1 MVRLIDHEVFIDE
14 NHEVILDKSEK
25 CADSAGDSGVLS
37 EMTEGRKKTMS
48 YKILSKHNHSGD
60 MNSLKLKFDC
70 MVSPDNNYVN
80 ILQTARAA
88 GIKEFKIPYVL
99 SNCHNT
105 LCAVGGTI
113 LEDDHAFGLSNVKR
127 YGGIFLPPY
136 RGVLHQYMR
145 EMMAGGE
152 KMILGSD
159 SHTRY
164 GALGTMGIG
173 EGGGELVKQLVGHTY
188 DIPYPKIIGVRL
200 TGSPKPGVGPMDVA
214 LSLIEKTFSKGF
226 TKNNVLEFMGPGIK
240 NLSMEFRMGI
250 DVMTTESAALSSVWC
265 TDELTEEYLIEHG
278 REEDYKRIEPESG
291 ACYDKFIE
299 IDMDTV
305 EPMIALPFHPSNAMT
320 IREFKSD
327 MDRILR
333 EVEEAG
339 NAIKGS
345 FGKPF
350 SIRHHVR
357 EGGFYPD
364 QALISGCAGGL
375 FENIVAVADILKAG
389 FNDGIYGIKGQELN
403 LHVNPASLPVM
414 EDLMTRGI
422 GSELAL
428 AGVTMRPCICGPCFG
443 VTDAP
448 ANDQL
453 SIRHVTRNYPNRE
466 GSKPTQGQMAAV
478 CLMDARSI
486 AATVRN
492 GGRLTAAT
500 ELTDVKYRE
509 MRHHFNKSIYEKQVF
524 DNFGHGDPDEEIVK
538 GPNIADWPEMAGL
551 KEHLLLKV
559 AGSYKGSVTT
569 DELIPSGE
577 ISSYRSNPEKISG
590 YTMVSRDPEYV
601 PRAKAIREMS
611 SKSNLDDSA
620 NAVTFGSI
628 MISDQ
633 IGDGSSREQAASC
646 QKVLGGFANLAN
658 EYSTKRYRSNL
669 INWGLLPL
677 RTDEALDIP
686 VGTYL
691 YIRDIKDILKS
702 GKSELELMVLEDDFE
717 VKNGAEVLGLRAS
730 DIEKHK
736 KRSIKVTLDKLT
748 EEERDIIISGS
759 LINYYRK

>member
-1 MVRLIDHEVFIDE
+1 MVRLTDHGVFVNGNQEISLEPPKDIAEASAEVTEAYIE
-14 NHEVILDKSEK
+14 
-25 CADSAGDSGVLS
+25 
-37 EMTEGRKKTMS
+37 EGRKKTMS
-48 YKILSKHNHSGD
+48 YRILSKHNHSGD
-60 MNSLKLKFDC
+60 MKNLKLRFDS

-88 GIKEFKIPYVL
+88 GLSEFRLPYVL

-113 LEDDHAFGLSNVKR
+113 LEDDHAFGLSNVKK

-145 EMMAGGE
+145 EMMAGSE

-200 TGSPKPGVGPMDVA
+200 TGKPGPGVGPMDVA
-214 LSLIEKTFSKGF
+214 LSLIEKTFSNGF
-226 TKNNVLEFMGPGIK
+226 NKNNVLEFMGPGIR
-240 NLSMEFRMGI
+240 NISMEFRMGI
-250 DVMTTESAALSSVWC
+250 DVMTTESAALSSIWC
-265 TDELTEEYLIEHG
+265 TDEQTEEYLMEHG
-278 REEDYKRIEPESG
+278 RAGDYKRLSPDRG
-291 ACYDKFIE
+291 AYYDRFIE

-305 EPMIALPFHPSNAMT
+305 EPMIALPFHPSNAMS
-320 IREFKSD
+320 IREFKAD
-327 MDRILR
+327 MDRILG
-333 EVEEAG
+333 EVEEDG
-339 NAIKGS
+339 NKIKGGA
-345 FGKPF
+345 GKPF
-350 SIRHHVR
+350 CIRQHVKSG
-357 EGGFYPD
+357 EFYPD
-364 QALISGCAGGL
+364 QALVSGCAGGL
-375 FENIVAVADILKAG
+375 FENIVAVSDILKSG
-389 FNDGIYGIKGQELN
+389 MENETYGIKGQELN
-403 LHVNPASLPVM
+403 LHVNPASLPIM

-428 AGVTMRPCICGPCFG
+428 SGVTMRPCICGPCFG

-466 GSKPTQGQMAAV
+466 GSKPTQGQMSAV

-492 GGRLTAAT
+492 GGKLTAAT
-500 ELTDVKYRE
+500 ELDVEYRNIK
-509 MRHHFNKSIYEKQVF
+509 HNFNKNIYEKQVF
-524 DNFGHGDPDEEIVK
+524 YNFGHGDPDAEIVK

-551 KEHLLLKV
+551 KTHLLLKV

-590 YTMVSRDPEYV
+590 YTMVSRDPQYV
-601 PRAKAIREMS
+601 PAAKSVRTISSRA
-611 SKSNLDDSA
+611 NLDDGA
-620 NAVTFGSI
+620 NAITFGSV

-646 QKVLGGFANLAN
+646 QKVLGGFANIAN

-677 RTDEALDIP
+677 RTEETLDIP
-686 VGTYL
+686 AGSYL
-691 YIRDIKDILKS
+691 YIKDIRDILKS
-702 GKSELELMVLEDDFE
+702 GKSDLNVYVLDEGFEIKDESELI
-717 VKNGAEVLGLRAS
+717 GLS
-730 DIEKHK
+730 TSNIEKHK
-736 KRSIKVTLDKLT
+736 KRCIKTTLDKLT
-748 EEERDIIISGS
+748 EEERDIILSGS
-759 LINYYRK
+759 LIIYYRK